1 MTVTDTAG
9 TAGAPAEPGA
19 RTIRIGTRASL
30 LARTQTEIVA
40 SALTAAGAT
49 VEIVTI
55 STSGDRSQA
64 AGTPIAQTGVGVF
77 VAALREALLAGEIDV
92 AVHSFKDLPTAG
104 VPGLVLAAVPARED
118 PRDALVARDG
128 MVLGELPPG
137 AVVGTGSP
145 RRITQIRALG
155 LGLELVPIRGNV
167 DTRIGKV
174 TRGELDAVVLAR
186 AGLTRLGRAGEAT
199 EVLDPLQ
206 VLPAP
211 AQGALA
217 CECRADDA
225 VAELLR
231 DTLHDEAVAVAVSAE
246 RAVLAG
252 LGSPCNA
259 PVGALAEIVEDLDD
273 DGRVVERLSLRAVAA
288 TADGALVRGSAHGQI
303 EDAERIGRE
312 LADELLADGA
322 EPKGLAGDE
331 AQPSSTRAVQDDPQ
345 PPPAS

>member
-1 MTVTDTAG
+1 VTAVAG
-9 TAGAPAEPGA
+9 SAALTGSGA
-19 RTIRIGTRASL
+19 RTVRIGTRASL
-30 LARTQTEIVA
+30 LARTQTDIVA

-77 VAALREALLAGEIDV
+77 VTALREALLADEIDI
-92 AVHSFKDLPTAG
+92 AVHSYKDLPTAG

-128 MVLGELPPG
+128 MVLCELPPG
-137 AVVGTGSP
+137 AVLGTGSP
-145 RRITQIRALG
+145 RRTAQIGALG
-155 LGLELVPIRGNV
+155 LGLEIVPIRGNV

-174 TRGELDAVVLAR
+174 TRGELDGVVLAR
-186 AGLTRLGRAGEAT
+186 AGLARLGRVGAVT

-217 CECRADDA
+217 CECRAEDEPLA
-225 VAELLR
+225 ALLR
-231 DTLHDEAVAVAVSAE
+231 ETLHDGGVATAVTAE

-273 DGRVVERLSLRAVAA
+273 DGRVVERLSLRAVAT
-288 TADGALVRGSAHGQI
+288 TADGALVRASATGET
-303 EDAERIGRE
+303 EDAERIGRD
-312 LADELLADGA
+312 LADELIADGA
-322 EPKGLAGDE
+322 VPSGRRSEAELDPTKGTVA
-331 AQPSSTRAVQDDPQ
+331 DDVPR
-345 PPPAS
+345 PPAD

>member
-1 MTVTDTAG
+1 MTATETTAPLTG
-9 TAGAPAEPGA
+9 EGA

-30 LARTQTEIVA
+30 LARTQTDLVA
-40 SALTAAGAT
+40 SALTDAGAT

-55 STSGDRSQA
+55 ATDGDRSQA
-64 AGTPIAQTGVGVF
+64 ANTPIPQTGVGVF
-77 VAALREALLAGEIDV
+77 VTALRDAVLAGEIDV
-92 AVHSFKDLPTAG
+92 AVHSYKDLPTAA

-145 RRITQIRALG
+145 RRIAQIAALG

-174 TRGELDAVVLAR
+174 ARGELDAVVLAR
-186 AGLTRLGRAGEAT
+186 AGLARLGRVGEAT

-225 VAELLR
+225 PLEGLLR
-231 DTLHDEAVAVAVSAE
+231 ATLHDESVATAVSAE
-246 RAVLAG
+246 RAVLGG
-252 LGSPCNA
+252 LGSPCGS
-259 PVGALAEIVEDLDD
+259 PIGALAEVVEDLDD
-273 DGRVVERLSLRAVAA
+273 DGHVVERLSLRAVAA
-288 TADGALVRGSAHGQI
+288 TAEGALVRGSATGET

-312 LADELLADGA
+312 LAAELLADGA
-322 EPKGLAGDE
+322 EPKGLAEDE
-331 AQPSSTRAVQDDPQ
+331 AQRSSTRSAQDDVQ

>member
-1 MTVTDTAG
+1 MTATADV
-9 TAGAPAEPGA
+9 APLTGEGA

-30 LARTQTEIVA
+30 LARTQTDIVA

-49 VEIVTI
+49 VEVVTI
-55 STSGDRSQA
+55 STDGDRSQA

-77 VAALREALLAGEIDV
+77 VTALRDAVLAGEIDV
-92 AVHSFKDLPTAG
+92 AVHSFKDLPTAP
-104 VPGLVLAAVPARED
+104 VPGLSLAAVPARED

-145 RRITQIRALG
+145 RRIAQIAALG

-174 TRGELDAVVLAR
+174 ARGELDAVVLAR
-186 AGLTRLGRAGEAT
+186 AGLARLGRVGEAT

-217 CECRADDA
+217 CECRTEDA
-225 VAELLR
+225 PLEHFLR
-231 DTLHDEAVAVAVSAE
+231 STLHDESVAVAVSAE
-246 RAVLAG
+246 RAVLGG
-252 LGSPCNA
+252 LGSPCGA
-259 PVGALAEIVEDLDD
+259 PVGALAEVVEDLDD
-273 DGRVVERLSLRAVAA
+273 DGHVVERLSLRAVAA
-288 TADGALVRGSAHGQI
+288 TAEGALVRGSATGET

-312 LADELLADGA
+312 LAEELLADGA
-322 EPKGLAGDE
+322 EPKGLAGSE
-331 AQPSSTRAVQDDPQ
+331 TPQQDQ